1 MKKIILVLFAILT
14 IFLVYKEVNANEVII
29 PDTSIRLRVI
39 PNSNSNYDQ
48 AMKQVVKN
56 YLEEDVYTL
65 FKDTKNINEA
75 RNIINNNMTIFEK
88 NIQNIFNDYNYD
100 MKFNVNY
107 GLNYFPE
114 KEFKNVLY
122 EEGYYESIVVS
133 IGEAKGDNWWCVLF
147 PNLCLVSEDDV
158 EYTSLVKEIIDKIF

>member
-1 MKKIILVLFAILT
+1 M
-14 IFLVYKEVNANEVII
+14 
-29 PDTSIRLRVI
+29 
-39 PNSNSNYDQ
+39 
-48 AMKQVVKN
+48 
-56 YLEEDVYTL
+56 YTL

-133 IGEAKGDNWWCVLF
+133 IGEAKGDNWWCVMYPPLCFVNKNENTNQIKYKSIIVEWFQKLF
-147 PNLCLVSEDDV
+147 
-158 EYTSLVKEIIDKIF
+158 